1 MSKEPGEK
9 LRRVLR
15 LLYMPY
21 TYLVYLP
28 FLGVFTVVCGSIAVA
43 ICALS
48 PRAAFHMGTFWAW
61 TLCHVNPVW
70 VSFRGRKN
78 AAKGQSYVVMI
89 NHQSHFDILAFYGHW
104 GRQFR
109 WVMKEE
115 LRKAPGL
122 GWYCAAGGHVF
133 IDRSSRE
140 KAIQSLKDAKS
151 RMVGGVSV
159 VFFPEGTRSRDGR
172 MQKFK
177 KGGFMTALDMRL
189 PILPVSIS
197 NSRHVLPDRTLKL
210 LPGKINIT
218 VHPPIDTIAYGLDGR
233 ERLMEDVRKV
243 IASGLTAWERGEE
256 QE

>member
-1 MSKEPGEK
+1 MSREPGENR
-9 LRRVLR
+9 RRVLR

-28 FLGVFTVVCGSIAVA
+28 FLGVFTVICGAIAVA
-43 ICALS
+43 ICAIS

-61 TLCHVNPVW
+61 TLCRVNPVW
-70 VSFRGRKN
+70 VKVRGRNN
-78 AAKGQSYVVMI
+78 AARGQSYVVMI

-122 GWYCAAGGHVF
+122 GWYCSAGGHVF

-140 KAIQSLKDAKS
+140 KSIQSLKNAKS
-151 RMVGGVSV
+151 QMVGGISV
-159 VFFPEGTRSRDGR
+159 VFFPEGTRSKDGR
-172 MQKFK
+172 MGQFK
-177 KGGFMTALDMRL
+177 KGGFMTALDMGI

-210 LPGKINIT
+210 LPGKIDIT
-218 VHPPIDTIAYGLDGR
+218 IHPPIDTTAYGLDGR
-233 ERLMEDVRKV
+233 ERLMQDVRAA
-243 IASGLTAWERGEE
+243 ITSGLTAWERGEE
-256 QE
+256 PK